1 MGSGEGSLPTYSPA
15 EVLANAGG
23 WTQTVTNEQ
32 QYARLLQSPMMPSGE
47 AFRTSTF
54 AAARGSIN
62 GKPSWPPMRTHVQ
75 SSTGFVSQDKCTGG
89 TGVTHRK
96 YRCRPAS
103 GNDEEIPSPPPPI

>member
-1 MGSGEGSLPTYSPA
+1 MGSGEGSELTYSPA
-15 EVLANAGG
+15 EVLANAAG

-62 GKPSWPPMRTHVQ
+62 GKPSWPPIRTHVQ
-75 SSTGFVSQDKCTGG
+75 ASTGFVSQIINSVETFLFNQ
-89 TGVTHRK
+89 
-96 YRCRPAS
+96 S
-103 GNDEEIPSPPPPI
+103 GNCPLEDASNQLAPQRPRH